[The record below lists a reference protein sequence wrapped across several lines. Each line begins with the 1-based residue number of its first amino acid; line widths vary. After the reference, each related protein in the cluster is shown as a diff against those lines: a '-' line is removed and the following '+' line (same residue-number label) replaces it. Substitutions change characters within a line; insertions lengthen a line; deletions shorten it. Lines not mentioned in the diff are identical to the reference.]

1 MFERVFTNS
10 TPRAVANGQEG
21 RPFSVPYVTGFSFT
35 VKEIY
40 RVIQSFSTIFK
51 EIVGV
56 MI

>member
-1 MFERVFTNS
+1 MFEHVFTNS
-10 TPRAVANGQEG
+10 TPRAVANGQD
-21 RPFSVPYVTGFSFT
+21 RRQFSVPYVTGFSFT
-35 VKEIY
+35 VNEIY